1 MMNVDDET
9 AIGESIRS
17 VAAIVGEPVRAVML
31 WSLLDGRR
39 RPASELAFV
48 ARVSPQSASV
58 HLAKLL
64 RAGMVAVEARGRHRY
79 YRIARTEVSL
89 AVEALATL
97 MPVDRD
103 VGVPTRQTAGLRSAR
118 RCYDHLAGVLAI
130 EIADAMQRK
139 RWVIAGDG
147 HFEVT
152 LAGRRSL
159 RALGIDVP
167 ALAAQRRPLAR
178 QCLDWSERRPHIAG
192 ALGAALLRQLVA
204 RRWLAGVRDTRALRL
219 TMAGRD
225 GLNGLLGLTL

>member
-1 MMNVDDET
+1 MSADDEI
-9 AIGESIRS
+9 AMGESIRS
-17 VAAIVGEPVRAVML
+17 VAAILGEPVRAVML

-79 YRIARTEVSL
+79 YRIARTEVGL

-97 MPVDRD
+97 
-103 VGVPTRQTAGLRSAR
+103 VPADHNVRVSRRQTTELKSAR
-118 RCYDHLAGVLAI
+118 RCYDHLAGVLAL

-139 RWVIAGDG
+139 RWVIAGDSTYA
-147 HFEVT
+147 VT
-152 LAGRRSL
+152 PAGTRSL
-159 RALGIDVP
+159 RALGIDAT
-167 ALAAQRRPLAR
+167 ALAAERRPLAR

-192 ALGAALLRQLVA
+192 ALGAALLRELLA
-204 RRWLAGVRDTRALRL
+204 RRWLTGVRDTRALRL
-219 TMAGRD
+219 TTAGRS
-225 GLNGLLGLTL
+225 GLNRLLGLPL

>member
-1 MMNVDDET
+1 MDVADE
-9 AIGESIRS
+9 IVVGESIRR

-48 ARVSPQSASV
+48 ANVSPQSASV

-79 YRIARTEVSL
+79 YRIARTEVGL

-97 MPVDRD
+97 MPVERK
-103 VGVPTRQTAGLRSAR
+103 VRVPARQTPELKYAR

-130 EIADAMQRK
+130 EIVEAMQRK
-139 RWVIAGDG
+139 GWVIAGERN
-147 HFEVT
+147 FEPT
-152 LAGRRSL
+152 LLGVRSL
-159 RALGIDVP
+159 RTLGIDVT

-178 QCLDWSERRPHIAG
+178 QCFDWSERRPHVAG
-192 ALGAALLRQLVA
+192 GLGAALLRELLA
-204 RRWLAGVRDTRALRL
+204 RRWLTGVRDTRALRL
-219 TMAGRD
+219 TMTGRG
-225 GLNGLLGLTL
+225 GLNELLGLSL

>member
-1 MMNVDDET
+1 MDVVDE
-9 AIGESIRS
+9 IVVGESIRR

-48 ARVSPQSASV
+48 ANVSPQSASV

-79 YRIARTEVSL
+79 YRIARTEVGL

-97 MPVDRD
+97 MPVERK
-103 VGVPTRQTAGLRSAR
+103 VRVPARQTPELKYAR

-130 EIADAMQRK
+130 EIVEAMQRQG
-139 RWVIAGDG
+139 WVIAGEG
-147 HFEVT
+147 NFEPT
-152 LAGRRSL
+152 LLGVRSL
-159 RALGIDVP
+159 RTLGIDVT

-178 QCLDWSERRPHIAG
+178 QCFDWSERRPHVAG
-192 ALGAALLRQLVA
+192 GLGAALLRELLA
-204 RRWLAGVRDTRALRL
+204 RRWLTGVRDTRALRL
-219 TMAGRD
+219 TMTGRG
-225 GLNGLLGLTL
+225 GLNELLGLSL